1 MDSTLLLSLVSLIL
15 LVAVLHA
22 RTSTKLRYLPHAGH
36 TYIASVKNFFS
47 ANEGIRGGFGD
58 RLFNF
63 PILGDNVVVGKSRDS
78 LSMEA
83 TSEELIQFNH
93 VVGPPLTHEV
103 DHFLAVKMMLNKNLG
118 AIVAPL
124 LDEMVDASWSTF
136 STILASVCN
145 RVFVG
150 EALSRNKEYID
161 LMAGLSDSA
170 IRNGVIFRTI
180 VPVCFR
186 RPAGRLLQWILGHR
200 RKMEEFL
207 EPLIEER
214 RRRRKLNEPL
224 KNDMLSWMMGDE
236 NPSIAALAMA
246 VININFL
253 ALHTT
258 IKTFTNVF
266 FRLASE
272 SSYVLPLRE
281 EIEMHLDPNNMAS
294 WSIAALSRCV
304 KLDSFFKESM
314 RLDTL
319 GALWLPRMT
328 LDEFT
333 FSDGTTLPA
342 KTVVAVAVS
351 VVHENEH
358 AYEDGRTFDGFRFS
372 KKVVLEEEDSRW
384 MHRMTTPS
392 PSYLAF
398 GKGQHLC
405 PGRFFASVVMKFLT
419 AYVCMNYDVKME
431 MEGKRPGLTALGP
444 SAGPP
449 RKTRIL
455 FRRRRL

>member
-1 MDSTLLLSLVSLIL
+1 MLS
-15 LVAVLHA
+15 
-22 RTSTKLRYLPHAGH
+22 
-36 TYIASVKNFFS
+36 FQQ
-47 ANEGIRGGFGD
+47 
-58 RLFNF
+58 
-63 PILGDNVVVGKSRDS
+63 
-78 LSMEA
+78 
-83 TSEELIQFNH
+83 LIQFNH

-103 DHFLAVKMMLNKNLG
+103 DHFHAVKTTLNKNLG

-124 LDEMVDASWSTF
+124 LDEMVDACGRSIVVGKDENWVPIEAWSTF
-136 STILASVCN
+136 STILASMCN

-150 EALSRNKEYID
+150 EALSRRKEYID
-161 LMAGLSDSA
+161 LTAGLSDSA

-180 VPVCFR
+180 VPACLR
-186 RPAGRLLQWILGHR
+186 RYAGKLLQRILGHR

-207 EPLIEER
+207 EPLIEEKR
-214 RRRRKLNEPL
+214 RQRKEDKPL
-224 KNDMLSWMMGDE
+224 ENDMLSWMMGDE
-236 NPSIAALAMA
+236 DPSTAALAMA
-246 VININFL
+246 VINMNFL

-266 FRLASE
+266 FRLASDP
-272 SSYVLPLRE
+272 SYVLPLRE
-281 EIEMHLDPNNMAS
+281 EIETHLDPKDITS

-328 LDEFT
+328 LDEYT

-351 VVHENEH
+351 VVHEDEH
-358 AYEDGRTFDGFRFS
+358 AYEDSRTFDGFRFS
-372 KKVVLEEEDSRW
+372 KKVLLDEEDSRW

-398 GKGQHLC
+398 GRGQHLC

-419 AYVCMNYDVKME
+419 AYVLMNYDVKME
-431 MEGKRPGLTALGP
+431 VEGKRPGLTALGP

-455 FRRRRL
+455 FRRRPL